1 MMITKKAI
9 PRRTVLRGIGATV
22 ALPLLDGMVPA
33 MTALAQTPARPI
45 RRFGVVYVPNGVVID
60 QWTPATDGAGFE
72 FSPILKPLEP
82 FRDRLL
88 VLTGLT
94 QNVNGLTAQSGA
106 VHGRCATKFLTGAI
120 PRPFGQEG
128 SDFLAGVSLDQLIAR
143 ELGGDTQL
151 GSLELSLESG
161 DKGAGTCDG
170 GYSCTYSHTITW
182 RSPQTPLPMEH
193 NPRIVFERM
202 FGDGGSTDPAA
213 RHARMRR
220 DRSLLDSVTDKV
232 ADLSRGLGPS
242 DAGKLSEYLDAV
254 RDIERR
260 IQRAEEQVSREL
272 PAFDQPAGVPATFAE
287 HARLMFD
294 LQVLAY
300 QSDLTRVI
308 TFMVGRE
315 FSSRTYPEVGAP
327 GGHHPLSHESSAAS
341 QEQLLQINIHH
352 AEQFAY
358 YLDRLRETP
367 DGEGSLLDHVIL
379 YYGAGMS
386 SGSHQPWN
394 LPIVLAGGGAGQLTG
409 GRHIRYAADT
419 DGVTA
424 YSSAKGGT
432 PLANL
437 HLTVLEKL
445 GMRMDAIHDSTGR
458 LEL

>member
-1 MMITKKAI
+1 MIITKRAI
-9 PRRTVLRGIGATV
+9 PRRLVLRGLGASI

-33 MTALAQTPARPI
+33 LTAQTRTAAQPV

-60 QWTPATDGAGFE
+60 QWTPATDGAGFT
-72 FSPILKPLEP
+72 FSPILQPLEP
-82 FRDRLL
+82 FRDQIT

-94 QNVNGLTAQSGA
+94 QNINGLTAQSGA

-128 SDFLAGVSLDQLIAR
+128 ADFLADVSLDQIVAS
-143 ELGGDTQL
+143 ELGRETQL

-182 RSPQTPLPMEH
+182 RGPRTPLPMER
-193 NPRIVFERM
+193 NPRVVFERM

-213 RHARMRR
+213 RRARLAH
-220 DRSLLDSVTDKV
+220 DRSLLDSVRDK
-232 ADLSRGLGPS
+232 AATITRGLGPS
-242 DAGKLSEYLDAV
+242 DAGKLNDYLEAV

-260 IQRAEEQVSREL
+260 IERAETQVAREL

-315 FSSRTYPEVGAP
+315 FSSRTYPEIGSP
-327 GGHHPLSHESSAAS
+327 GGHHPLSHEHSAAS
-341 QEQLLQINIHH
+341 QKQLTRINVHH

-358 YLDRLRETP
+358 YLDRLRATP
-367 DGEGSLLDHVIL
+367 DGDGSLLDHVIL
-379 YYGAGMS
+379 YYGAGMAE
-386 SGSHQPWN
+386 GDHQPWN
-394 LPIVLAGGGAGQLTG
+394 LPMVLAGGGAGELAG
-409 GRHIRYAADT
+409 NRHIRYAADGA
-419 DGVTA
+419 DASA
-424 YSSAKGGT
+424 YTSVDGGT

-437 HLTVLEKL
+437 HLTVLDKL
-445 GMRMDAIHDSTGR
+445 GLRMDRIHDSTGR
-458 LEL
+458 LDL

>member
-1 MMITKKAI
+1 MIITKKAI

-33 MTALAQTPARPI
+33 MTALAQTAAKPI
-45 RRFGVVYVPNGVVID
+45 QRFGVVYVPNGVRID
-60 QWTPATDGAGFE
+60 QWTPAADGTGFE
-72 FSPILKPLEP
+72 FTPILKPLEP
-82 FRDRLL
+82 FRDRLT

-94 QNVNGLTAQSGA
+94 QNLNGLTSLSGA

-128 SDFLAGVSLDQLIAR
+128 SDFLAGISVDQTIAR
-143 ELGGDTQL
+143 EIGRDTQL

-161 DKGAGTCDG
+161 DKGNGTCDG
-170 GYSCTYSHTITW
+170 GYSCTYSHTISW

-202 FGDGGSTDPAA
+202 FGDGGSTDPEA
-213 RHARMRR
+213 RRARMRR

-232 ADLSRGLGPS
+232 VDLSRGLGPS
-242 DAGKLSEYLDAV
+242 DAGKLSQYLDSV

-260 IQRAEEQVSREL
+260 IQIAEKQASNEL
-272 PAFDQPAGVPATFAE
+272 PAFDQPAGVPETFAE

-315 FSSRTYPEVGAP
+315 FSSRTYPEISAP
-327 GGHHPLSHESSAAS
+327 GGHHPLSHESSGAS
-341 QEQLLQINIHH
+341 QDQLLRINVHH
-352 AEQFAY
+352 AEQVAY
-358 YLDRLRETP
+358 YLERLRATP
-367 DGEGSLLDHVIL
+367 DGDGSLLDHVLL

-386 SGSHQPWN
+386 SGSHQPYN
-394 LPIVLAGGGAGQLTG
+394 LPIVLAGGGAGKFTG
-409 GRHIRYAADT
+409 GRHIRYA
-419 DGVTA
+419 
-424 YSSAKGGT
+424 SASEGGT

-445 GMRMDAIHDSTGR
+445 GIPMDAIHDSTGR